1 MGFKTEMTD
10 INKTQNEM
18 KGFQNIQKDMI
29 ETRNKIV
36 STKAELSRLKLE
48 LQKNPSDKLRTEVKR
63 TADNL
68 GTLEDKL
75 KSQIGRYSQL
85 KTSLTSSGVNVKKLR
100 QEYERLG
107 KEFTNVEK
115 KQDRYL
121 KVQQKASEWKQ
132 INPISIAK
140 DFALAA
146 PIAGTVKLA
155 LDDSTAFSD
164 VKKQSGLA
172 GKELEEFKYKVLDA
186 TKHIPMMNDEIYALS
201 AQALQSG
208 VPIKEMAQFTSDAAM
223 MATAF
228 DIEAGEA
235 AKTMATWRSAFG
247 MTQPEVMKLA
257 DVVNYLGNNLATTP
271 ADITQVVNGVASLG
285 KLAGVTEKQTAALAA
300 QIMAQ
305 GKNADVTKTGL
316 KNMFLTL
323 ASGSSATDRQQKAYK
338 KLGLT
343 SREVAE
349 GMQRDAQGTLFE
361 VLQGVQALDD
371 VERASVL
378 SDLFG
383 KESIEIV
390 AALNADVGKLKNV
403 FKDINDET
411 KYTNSALEE
420 FNNKLEDPATQLDL
434 AKKAMLQTGINAGN
448 VLLPHVVTI
457 AQKTGEFFN
466 WISKIQ
472 KENPMLVKG
481 FMMLATGL
489 VGINATIG
497 VSKFLMGNLLST
509 GLKIY
514 DNWGSITSVISKGKD
529 MLPMLTGGFS
539 KMFGLISKMNFAMLM
554 NPWVLAIGG
563 VIAAG
568 YLLIKNWD
576 TVKEWFK
583 SFVGYVG
590 NLFKWLWEYSPLKM
604 IIDGW
609 SKVYNKIF
617 GDKEAKI
624 TQESNQN
631 IKTEAPPPPIPD
643 LDAAS
648 NSLIANEEK
657 IQNSTLNNAPQFVI
671 HQNIEYKGDGQ
682 TMSPDLKRELQGAN
696 ERSFEQAMKE
706 YERKNKRLGFN

>member
-18 KGFQNIQKDMI
+18 KGFQNVQKDMI
-29 ETRNKIV
+29 ETRNRIV

-63 TADNL
+63 TSDNL

-85 KTSLTSSGVNVKKLR
+85 KTSLTSAGVNVKKLR

-115 KQDRYL
+115 KQNRYL
-121 KVQQKASEWKQ
+121 KVQELSKMGEIDPMKV
-132 INPISIAK
+132 AK
-140 DFALAA
+140 GFVLTA
-146 PIAGTVKLA
+146 PVVGSVKLS

-172 GKELEEFKYKVLDA
+172 GKELEDFKYQILDA

-208 VPIKEMAQFTSDAAM
+208 VPIKEMSQFTSDAAM

-271 ADITQVVNGVASLG
+271 ANITQVVNGVASLG

-343 SREVAE
+343 SKEVAE
-349 GMQRDAQGTLFE
+349 GMQRDAEGTLFE
-361 VLQGVQALDD
+361 VLQGVQVLDD

-390 AALNADVGKLKNV
+390 AALNADVGKLKSV
-403 FKDINDET
+403 FTDINDET

-472 KENPMLVKG
+472 KENPMLVKWFVLLG
-481 FMMLATGL
+481 AGL
-489 VGINATIG
+489 VTINAAAGI
-497 VSKFLMGNLLST
+497 SKFLFGNLLST

-514 DNWGSITSVISKGKD
+514 DNWGSITSAISKGKD
-529 MLPMLTGGFS
+529 MLPMLTSGFT
-539 KMFGLISKMNFAMLM
+539 KIFGLVSKMNFAMLM

-590 NLFKWLWEYSPLKM
+590 DLFKWLWEYSPLKM

-648 NSLIANEEK
+648 NSLIASEEK
-657 IQNSTLNNAPQFVI
+657 IQNSTLNNAPQFII
-671 HQNIEYKGDGQ
+671 HQNIEYKGDEK

>member
-1 MGFKTEMTD
+1 MGFKTEMID

-48 LQKNPSDKLRTEVKR
+48 LQKNPSDKLRNEVKK
-63 TADNL
+63 TSDNL

-75 KSQIGRYSQL
+75 KSQIGKYSEL
-85 KTSLTSSGVNVKKLR
+85 KRSLTSSGVNVKKLR

-115 KQDRYL
+115 KQNRYL
-121 KVQQKASEWKQ
+121 KIQEKANEWKQ
-132 INPISIAK
+132 VNPVSVAK
-140 DFALAA
+140 NFALVA
-146 PIAGTVKLA
+146 PIAGSVKLA

-172 GKELEEFKYKVLDA
+172 GKELEDFKYQILDA

-228 DIEAGEA
+228 DIEAKEA

-247 MTQPEVMKLA
+247 MGQAEVIKLA
-257 DVVNYLGNNLATTP
+257 DVINYLGNNLATTP
-271 ADITQVVNGVASLG
+271 AEITQVVNGVASLG

-323 ASGSSATDRQQKAYK
+323 ASGSSATNRQQQAYK

-343 SREVAE
+343 SKEVAE
-349 GMQRDAQGTLFE
+349 GMQRDAEGTLFE
-361 VLQGVQALDD
+361 ILQSVQALDD

-403 FKDINDET
+403 FTDINDES
-411 KYTNSALEE
+411 KYLNSSMEE
-420 FNNKLEDPATQLDL
+420 FNNKLENPVTQLEL
-434 AKKAMLQTGINAGN
+434 AKKAMLQTGINAGS
-448 VLLPHVVTI
+448 VLLPYVVTI
-457 AQKTGEFFN
+457 AQKTGEFFS
-466 WISKIQ
+466 WISKAQ
-472 KENPMLVKG
+472 RENPMLVKSV
-481 FMMLATGL
+481 MLLATSL

-497 VSKFLMGNLLST
+497 VSKFLFGNLLST

-514 DNWGSITSVISKGKD
+514 DNWDSITNIISKSKD
-529 MLPMLTGGFS
+529 ILPMVTGGFS
-539 KMFGLISKMNFAMLM
+539 KIFSLVSKMNFAMLM
-554 NPWVLAIGG
+554 NPWMLAIAG
-563 VIAAG
+563 VVAAG

-583 SFVGYVG
+583 NFVGYVG
-590 NLFKWLWEYSPLKM
+590 DLFKWLWEHSPLKM
-604 IIDGW
+604 VIDGW

-617 GDKEAKI
+617 GNKEAKI
-624 TQESNQN
+624 TQENNQN
-631 IKTEAPPPPIPD
+631 IKTETTPQHIPD
-643 LDAAS
+643 LDTAS
-648 NSLIANEEK
+648 TSLITNEEK
-657 IQNSTLNNAPQFVI
+657 IKNSTLNNTPQFVI
-671 HQNIEYKGDGQ
+671 NQNIEYKGDGK